1 MRIKLT
7 FQAEKNLII
16 PIQYNYFLQS
26 MIYNNISREL
36 SDFLHD
42 YGFMI
47 NGRQFKLFTFSR
59 LMGRFKM
66 KDGKIEFTSPMSLIV
81 ASPVE
86 RFLRELAEGML
97 RNENLNICG
106 QKVMLS
112 SISVFP
118 GLEDVDFGEEVVI
131 EMLSPV
137 VAYNTVRKTNG
148 SRTIYFSPWDEWFS
162 ELIRINLER
171 KYQLI
176 YGQNI
181 QGADIKVE
189 PLGPR
194 DERYCKILQY
204 KDTVIKG
211 WSGIYKLRG
220 DRRLIKVA
228 YEAGLGSKN
237 SQGFGCFEVVRMN
250 SKK

>member
-7 FQAEKNLII
+7 FASDKNIVI
-16 PIQYNYFLQS
+16 PLQYNYLVQA

-42 YGFMI
+42 QGFVI

-59 LMGRFKM
+59 LQGCFKIS
-66 KDGKIEFTSPMSLIV
+66 GSKIEFTPPVSLIV

-97 RNENLNICG
+97 GNDNLNICG
-106 QKVMLS
+106 QRLMLT
-112 SISVFP
+112 SVAVFQ
-118 GLEDVDFGEEVVI
+118 GFEDVDFSEEVTI
-131 EMLSPV
+131 KMLSPV
-137 VAYNTVRKTNG
+137 VAYNTVKKSGG

-176 YGQNI
+176 YGQKL
-181 QGADIKVE
+181 QDGDIRIE
-189 PLGPR
+189 PLGPK
-194 DERYCKILQY
+194 DARYCKVLEY
-204 KDTVIKG
+204 KNTVIKG
-211 WSGIYKLRG
+211 WNGIYKLKG

-237 SQGFGCFEVVRMN
+237 SQGFGCFEVIEGLKR
-250 SKK
+250 